1 MPPARLAACSQSAG
15 NRSMRHNWTG
25 SRMADRMALR
35 QASSRVDSVRTGVF
49 ENTELDILATIEAGK
64 RIVGV
69 YKTSEFRKGLKVQI
83 DGEPYQM
90 IEMNFVKPGKGNA
103 LYKCKLRNLVRGTVL
118 DRTYKGGDSLESADV
133 EEIEVQYLYR
143 QGDTYVFMDNKTY
156 EQYELTAEQVDDAWK
171 YLKEG
176 MACSMVLFN
185 GNPITMTPPNHV
197 ELKVE
202 YCEPGVKGDT
212 ATNVTKPV
220 KVETG
225 AEFLCPAFINI
236 GNVVKIDTRTGE
248 YVERVST

>member
-1 MPPARLAACSQSAG
+1 M
-15 NRSMRHNWTG
+15 
-25 SRMADRMALR
+25 
-35 QASSRVDSVRTGVF
+35 
-49 ENTELDILATIEAGK
+49 
-64 RIVGV
+64 GV
-69 YKTSEFRKGLKVQI
+69 YKTSDFRKGLKVQI
-83 DGEPYQM
+83 DGEPYLM

-103 LYKCKLRNLVRGTVL
+103 MYKCRLRNLIRGTVL

-143 QGDTYVFMDNKTY
+143 QGDNFVFMDNKSY
-156 EQYELTAEQVDDAWK
+156 EQYELSAEQVDDNWK

-176 MACSMVLFN
+176 MACQMVLYN
-185 GNPITMTPPNHV
+185 GNPITMSPPNHV
-197 ELKVE
+197 TLKVE

-225 AEFLCPAFINI
+225 AEIICPSFINI
-236 GNVVKIDTRTGE
+236 GNVIKVDTRTGE